1 MKFAIASLLA
11 TSNAM
16 TIRNQAG
23 AAPAC
28 TDNFTRV

>member
-16 TIRNQAG
+16 TIRAQAG
-23 AAPAC
+23 AADEC
-28 TDNFTRV
+28 STNFYRL